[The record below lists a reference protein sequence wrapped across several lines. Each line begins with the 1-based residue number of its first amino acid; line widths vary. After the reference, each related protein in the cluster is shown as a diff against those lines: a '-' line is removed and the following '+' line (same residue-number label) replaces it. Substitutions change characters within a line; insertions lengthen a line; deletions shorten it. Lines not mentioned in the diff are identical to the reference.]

1 MDLQVTKGKYDEISP
16 ITNNFCVL
24 VDIDEETM
32 LVSKICMESGYVT
45 NSYLMNDSEVLEKLQ
60 SSIAKVAFD
69 FKIIDTLGYIWI
81 PCMQASEY
89 SSIYPIPD
97 VNNPESFVWQVTPI
111 KKLSE
116 EDSKKYP
123 DPNNKGELLQSYID
137 FENSVE
143 FPKDNFVDAFKH
155 FATAV

>member
-1 MDLQVTKGKYDEISP
+1 MNSQVNKGKYDEVSP

-24 VDIDEETM
+24 VDIDEETT

-45 NSYLMNDSEVLEKLQ
+45 NSYLMNNSEVLEKLQ

-69 FKIIDTLGYIWI
+69 FKIIDTFGYIWI
-81 PCMQASEY
+81 PCMQASEN

-97 VNNPESFVWQVTPI
+97 TN

-123 DPNNKGELLQSYID
+123 DPNNEGKFLESYID

-155 FATAV
+155 FAKAV